1 MGHNMTD
8 HLLNTLIK
16 RYPNHYEL
24 GEVFKKFWFF
34 KKERPNQT
42 LDEIEKEFIK
52 NFQSKL

>member
-1 MGHNMTD
+1 MTD